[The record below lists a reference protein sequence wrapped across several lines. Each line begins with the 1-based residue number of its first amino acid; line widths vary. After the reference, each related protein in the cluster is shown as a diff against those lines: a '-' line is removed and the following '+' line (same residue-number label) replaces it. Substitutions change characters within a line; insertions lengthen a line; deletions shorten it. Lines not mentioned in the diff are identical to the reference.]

1 MGCFPVGHPTDN
13 CEDSPSISSH
23 SSVVDETSECDLE
36 EEIAASGKEETD
48 IDEVEIIE
56 KPSKKRTRGMF

>member
-1 MGCFPVGHPTDN
+1 MGTPINNHS
-13 CEDSPSISSH
+13 DSPSVSSH
-23 SSVVDETSECDLE
+23 SSVVDETSECDPE
-36 EEIAASGKEETD
+36 EDIAASGKEETD